1 MGCDIHMITEIRKN
15 GKWERVLEIPE
26 TLKSR
31 NYSVF
36 AFLADVRNSWD
47 INGFKPKGLPE
58 DISGLTFDK
67 DEDEDEE
74 DYYNIDFREENSD
87 YHSHSWLTLKE
98 LQDADK
104 SDFLYTKIKVDKE
117 FIDKFF
123 EFGGKMP
130 EQMEIIDYTRNT
142 LVDMVYY
149 AYQPNVIIRWKSV
162 KESELKN
169 ISIFEG
175 IKELEEIAEKY
186 DVDNE
191 NIRIVFAFDN

>member
-26 TLKSR
+26 TLKNR

-74 DYYNIDFREENSD
+74 DYYEIDFREERSD

-98 LQDADK
+98 LQEADK

-130 EQMEIIDYTRNT
+130 EQMEIIDYTPNT
-142 LVDMVYY
+142 LVDTIYY
-149 AYQPNVIIRWKSV
+149 AYQPNVIIQWKSV

>member
-26 TLKSR
+26 TLKRR

-74 DYYNIDFREENSD
+74 DYYKIDFREENSD

-98 LQDADK
+98 LQESDK
-104 SDFLYTKIKVDKE
+104 SDFLCTKIKVDKE

-130 EQMEIIDYTRNT
+130 EQMEIIDYTPNT
-142 LVDMVYY
+142 LVDAVYY

>member
-130 EQMEIIDYTRNT
+130 EQMEIIDYTPNT

>member
-15 GKWERVLEIPE
+15 GKWERVLETPE
-26 TLKSR
+26 TLNKR
-31 NYSVF
+31 NYSIF
-36 AFLADVRNSWD
+36 AFLADVRNAWG

-67 DEDEDEE
+67 DEDEEG
-74 DYYNIDFREENSD
+74 DYYEIDFREENSD

-104 SDFLYTKIKVDKE
+104 SDFLCNKIKVDKE

-123 EFGGKMP
+123 EFGGKLP
-130 EQMEIIDYTRNT
+130 EQMELVNYTPST
-142 LVDMVYY
+142 LVDTIYSI
-149 AYQPNVIIRWKSV
+149 YQPNVIIQWKSINDDEI
-162 KESELKN
+162 KDLC
-169 ISIFEG
+169 IFIG
-175 IKELEEIAEKY
+175 IKELEDIAKKY
-186 DVDNE
+186 EVDNE

>member
-26 TLKSR
+26 TLKNR

-74 DYYNIDFREENSD
+74 DYYEIDFREERSD

-98 LQDADK
+98 LQEADK

-130 EQMEIIDYTRNT
+130 EQMEIIDYTPNT
-142 LVDMVYY
+142 LVDVFYY

>member
-15 GKWERVLEIPE
+15 GKWERVLETPE
-26 TLKSR
+26 TFDKR

-36 AFLADVRNSWD
+36 AFLANVRNYWNY
-47 INGFKPKGLPE
+47 NGFEPKGLPE

-67 DEDEDEE
+67 DEDEEG
-74 DYYNIDFREENSD
+74 DYYEIDFREENSD

-98 LQDADK
+98 LQEADK

-130 EQMEIIDYTRNT
+130 EQMEIVNYTPNT
-142 LVDMVYY
+142 LVDSIYY
-149 AYQPNVIIRWKSV
+149 VYQPNVIIRWLSSNCKLEDLS
-162 KESELKN
+162 
-169 ISIFEG
+169 ISIG
-175 IKELEEIAEKY
+175 IKELEDIAKKY
-186 DVDNE
+186 EVDNE